1 MLILIKVTYV
11 ADSLLLLLFKKKN
24 SFLFRIFA
32 FLFALYIYS
41 IATITLQHIKIIVRD
56 AGFEPR
62 TTTPCGA
69 KKPPYLSFTHIY
81 LQESPK
87 FIFIFLHF

>member
-11 ADSLLLLLFKKKN
+11 ADSLLLLLLKKN
-24 SFLFRIFA
+24 SFLIRIFA
-32 FLFALYIYS
+32 FLFTLYIYS